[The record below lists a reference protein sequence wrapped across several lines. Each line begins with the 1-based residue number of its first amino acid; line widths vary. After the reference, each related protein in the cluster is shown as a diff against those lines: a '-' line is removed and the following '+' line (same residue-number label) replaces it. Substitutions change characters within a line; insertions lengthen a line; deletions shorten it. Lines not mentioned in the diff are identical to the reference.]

1 MNNIKLIGSW
11 VRRFLL
17 EYCIEERNLALN
29 TQASYRD
36 TLTLLLPFVG
46 RKIKKSIDRISIE
59 DISPDLTR
67 SFLLYL
73 EEDRKCCIATRNQRL
88 AAIHALAR
96 FIGTHC
102 PEYLDW
108 CTRIRAIPLKKTP
121 TPVMCYLEK
130 TEMDAI
136 LNAPNRKTA
145 QGSRDYALLLL
156 LYNTGA
162 RASEVAQ
169 LVIRDVTFE
178 GATPSIRI
186 TGKARKIRQC
196 PLWSLTC
203 SVLKPLVYG
212 RLPDKRVFLNRCA
225 QPFTRFGIYGLVK
238 RYAAKASEQEHSLRK
253 KEVSPHTIR
262 HTTAVFLL
270 RAGVDIDTIRA
281 WLSHVSLDTTHIYAE
296 VDLEMK
302 TKALTHCEILTTA
315 PVDKQ
320 WHKRGIMD
328 FLRAL

>member
-17 EYCIEERNLALN
+17 EHCVEERNLALN

-59 DISPDLTR
+59 DISPNLTR

-73 EEDRKCCIATRNQRL
+73 EEDRKCCVATRNQRL

-96 FIGTHC
+96 FIGTHS

-136 LNAPNRKTA
+136 LDAPDRKTA

-162 RASEVAQ
+162 RVSEVAQ
-169 LVIRDVTFE
+169 LVIKDITFE
-178 GATPSIRI
+178 GATPSIKI
-186 TGKARKIRQC
+186 TGKARKVRQC

-212 RLPDKRVFLNRCA
+212 RLSDKRVFLNRCA
-225 QPFTRFGIYGLVK
+225 QPLTRFGIYGLVK
-238 RYAAKASEQEHSLRK
+238 RYAAKASEKEHSLRK

-270 RAGVDIDTIRA
+270 RAGVDINTIRA
-281 WLSHVSLDTTHIYAE
+281 WLGHVSLDTTHIYAE

-302 TKALTHCEILTTA
+302 TKALNHCEILNTA

-320 WHKRGIMD
+320 WHQRGIMD